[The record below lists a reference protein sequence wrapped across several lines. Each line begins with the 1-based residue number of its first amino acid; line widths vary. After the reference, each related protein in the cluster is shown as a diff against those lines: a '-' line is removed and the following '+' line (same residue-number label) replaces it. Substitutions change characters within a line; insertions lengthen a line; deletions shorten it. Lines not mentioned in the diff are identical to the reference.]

1 MRIFTRV
8 ANFLVSTAKTPQE
21 KRLSRLLHAQ
31 VANTNIIIH
40 PAIRT
45 TRSEDEQSKVAQC
58 EQNYTHLATQRIY
71 TQLCE
76 CFKID
81 CTTYH
86 IMTDVLPQ
94 KCLIKVFF

>member
-31 VANTNIIIH
+31 VANNIIIH

-45 TRSEDEQSKVAQC
+45 TRSEDEQSKVAQY
-58 EQNYTHLATQRIY
+58 EQTTPIWLLNASIHNY
-71 TQLCE
+71 
-76 CFKID
+76 
-81 CTTYH
+81 
-86 IMTDVLPQ
+86 VS
-94 KCLIKVFF
+94 VFNRLYK